1 MTTTEHSIGAAFE
14 YAVRARRDG
23 IAREIILRDLVAMG
37 IESDEVSEFLDTC
50 WYGFLHGWGT
60 EFVLEAT
67 AAGAD
72 RADIIENMV
81 AMGFQES
88 EAPEF
93 YEQVLQEFQERLG
106 DEIQD
111 AVASGVEAAFD
122 NVRRALANFRKAVKI
137 NPEFAL
143 AKITN
148 SRRLRRQAIEDAI
161 HVPMTYEFVE
171 EPLGEALK
179 QLAEQHQVELIRR

>member
-67 AAGAD
+67 GAGAD

-122 NVRRALANFRKAVKI
+122 KLRRADAHQSSPPATSTAGWAFAVVIAVIVCILLLAIASS
-137 NPEFAL
+137 A
-143 AKITN
+143 
-148 SRRLRRQAIEDAI
+148 
-161 HVPMTYEFVE
+161 
-171 EPLGEALK
+171 
-179 QLAEQHQVELIRR
+179 

>member
-1 MTTTEHSIGAAFE
+1 MTITNDSLGAAFE

-60 EFVLEAT
+60 EFVLTAT

-72 RADIIENMV
+72 RADIIGNLV
-81 AMGFQES
+81 AQGFEES

-122 NVRRALANFRKAVKI
+122 KFRRADEHQLPPPVTSTSGWGFAVVMAVIVCIVLLAIASS
-137 NPEFAL
+137 A
-143 AKITN
+143 
-148 SRRLRRQAIEDAI
+148 
-161 HVPMTYEFVE
+161 
-171 EPLGEALK
+171 
-179 QLAEQHQVELIRR
+179 